1 MYTIETPV
9 GKVYIE
15 NGKVTA
21 NEPVV
26 EAKAQEILRF
36 FSRASLLEPDPD
48 YTNAETIAEM
58 MKGRVVEQPRK
69 IIRPGDVIY

>member
-15 NGKVTA
+15 NGIVTA
-21 NEPVV
+21 KEPAVQ
-26 EAKAQEILRF
+26 AKAQEILRY

-58 MKGRVVEQPRK
+58 MKGRVVEPPRK
-69 IIRPGDVIY
+69 INRPNDVIY